1 MRPGGR
7 NRLSQMRSSHSLGLS
22 LAIAAGLAVAGLSQ
36 AQTVAVPGPAP
47 SAPAAPATMSSPGP
61 TEAAPEVAPVETPA
75 AKPAA
80 TDAPATT
87 TKAPEVPTK
96 RARYD
101 VAVIQALD
109 KVTAESVRFE
119 AAVGKPVRYKTLIF
133 TVKACERSASEEAM
147 EDSMVYMIVD
157 SQPRAAPGKPTPP
170 ARQSFRGWMY
180 ASSPGLNP
188 LQHPVYDAWLIT
200 CRAAAPPKSGIR

>member
-7 NRLSQMRSSHSLGLS
+7 NRLSQMPSSYRFGLGL
-22 LAIAAGLAVAGLSQ
+22 AVVAGLAVAGLSQ
-36 AQTVAVPGPAP
+36 AQTPPAAVVPT
-47 SAPAAPATMSSPGP
+47 APAAVTSPGP
-61 TEAAPEVAPVETPA
+61 PEESAPPAAVEAPVVKAAPSEAPV
-75 AKPAA
+75 AA
-80 TDAPATT
+80 T
-87 TKAPEVPTK
+87 KSVEVPTK

>member
-1 MRPGGR
+1 MRISNFWGFG
-7 NRLSQMRSSHSLGLS
+7 
-22 LAIAAGLAVAGLSQ
+22 AAVVAGLAVAGLTQ
-36 AQTVAVPGPAP
+36 AQTVAVPGPAAG
-47 SAPAAPATMSSPGP
+47 APAAPAVMSSPGP
-61 TEAAPEVAPVETPA
+61 TDAASTEVPAEAPAP
-75 AKPAA
+75 KPAVPE
-80 TDAPATT
+80 APATT
-87 TKAPEVPTK
+87 TKAPEVPAK

-133 TVKACERSASEEAM
+133 TVKACERSAGDEAM